1 MTVRLVVISGHSGS
15 GKTSALNILEDAG
28 YSCIDNLPASLLQ
41 NLISQLSKGPAL
53 RGKKLAVGIDARN
66 LLGDL
71 STIAAILKKIR
82 AEGVQVDVIFMYARR
97 PDLVRRYS
105 ETRRKHPL
113 STNGISLMEAIELED
128 SLLAPIAKITNQKV
142 DTTGLSQNQ
151 LRGLI
156 TKIVERDNVHYM
168 SILFESFGYKRGL
181 PENSDFIF
189 DVRCLPNPYWKT
201 ELRHKTGL
209 EPAVIQFL
217 EAQVEVAA
225 MLADIIGFLD
235 RWIPKFHENNRSYL
249 TISIGC
255 TGGQHRSV
263 YMANRL
269 YMHYFELQND
279 VQVGHK
285 EL

>member
-1 MTVRLVVISGHSGS
+1 MRLVVISGHSGS

-28 YSCIDNLPASLLQ
+28 FACIDNLPASLLQ
-41 NLISQLSKGPAL
+41 NLISQLGKGASKKE
-53 RGKKLAVGIDARN
+53 KKLAVGIDARN

-71 STIAAILKKIR
+71 STIAEILKKIR
-82 AEGVQVDVIFMYARR
+82 ADGVQVDVIFMYARR

-113 STNGISLMEAIELED
+113 SSSGVSLMEAIELED

-156 TKIVERDNVHYM
+156 KRIVEPDNVNYM
-168 SILFESFGYKRGL
+168 AILFESFGYKRGL

-189 DVRCLPNPYWKT
+189 DVRCLPNPYWKA

-217 EAQVEVAA
+217 EAHVEVAA
-225 MLADIIGFLD
+225 MLADIVGFLD
-235 RWIPKFHENNRSYL
+235 RWIPKFQENNRSYL

-269 YMHYFELQND
+269 YVHYSENQPA

>member
-1 MTVRLVVISGHSGS
+1 MRLVVISGHSGS

-53 RGKKLAVGIDARN
+53 REKKLAVGIDARN
-66 LLGDL
+66 LVGDL

>member
-1 MTVRLVVISGHSGS
+1 MRLVVISGHSGS

>member
-1 MTVRLVVISGHSGS
+1 MRLVVISGHSGS

-53 RGKKLAVGIDARN
+53 REKKLAVGIDARN

-82 AEGVQVDVIFMYARR
+82 SEGVQVDVIFMYARR

>member
-1 MTVRLVVISGHSGS
+1 MRLVVISGHSGS

-53 RGKKLAVGIDARN
+53 REKKLAVGIDARN

-189 DVRCLPNPYWKT
+189 DVRCLPNPYWKP

>member
-1 MTVRLVVISGHSGS
+1 MRLVVISGHSGS

-41 NLISQLSKGPAL
+41 NLISQLSKGPSL
-53 RGKKLAVGIDARN
+53 REKKLAVGIDARN

-71 STIAAILKKIR
+71 STIAEILKKIR

-156 TKIVERDNVHYM
+156 KKIVEPDNVNYM

-189 DVRCLPNPYWKT
+189 DVW
-201 ELRHKTGL
+201 
-209 EPAVIQFL
+209 
-217 EAQVEVAA
+217 
-225 MLADIIGFLD
+225 
-235 RWIPKFHENNRSYL
+235 
-249 TISIGC
+249 
-255 TGGQHRSV
+255 
-263 YMANRL
+263 
-269 YMHYFELQND
+269 
-279 VQVGHK
+279 
-285 EL
+285 

>member
-1 MTVRLVVISGHSGS
+1 MRLVVISGHSGS

-113 STNGISLMEAIELED
+113 STNGISLMEAIE
-128 SLLAPIAKITNQKV
+128 
-142 DTTGLSQNQ
+142 
-151 LRGLI
+151 
-156 TKIVERDNVHYM
+156 
-168 SILFESFGYKRGL
+168 
-181 PENSDFIF
+181 
-189 DVRCLPNPYWKT
+189 
-201 ELRHKTGL
+201 
-209 EPAVIQFL
+209 
-217 EAQVEVAA
+217 
-225 MLADIIGFLD
+225 
-235 RWIPKFHENNRSYL
+235 
-249 TISIGC
+249 
-255 TGGQHRSV
+255 
-263 YMANRL
+263 
-269 YMHYFELQND
+269 
-279 VQVGHK
+279 
-285 EL
+285 